1 MDVDILNSGKIV
13 EFYHMDENTL
23 GEGMNKVV
31 RGVNLKSGV
40 EVAIKIINV
49 KEMGGEEQNYLF
61 KEIQI
66 LSEVSHPNIVKLLE
80 VFEDTKQG
88 LFYLV
93 LELMKGGTLSEKVA
107 IMQYMSE
114 EKVAQLLM
122 PVVDAVNFCHEIGIT
137 HRDLKVSFR
146 FLIHFFKRGALTPLA
161 RKSFTRE
168 QRPER
173 QLEDL

>member
-1 MDVDILNSGKIV
+1 MDVDILNSGKIAD
-13 EFYHMDENTL
+13 FYHMDENTL

-49 KEMGGEEQNYLF
+49 KEMGTDEQNYLF

-107 IMQYMSE
+107 IMQYMCE

-122 PVVDAVNFCHEIGIT
+122 PVIDAVNFCHEIGIT
-137 HRDLKVSFR
+137 HRDLKVI
-146 FLIHFFKRGALTPLA
+146 LFF
-161 RKSFTRE
+161 F
-168 QRPER
+168 
-173 QLEDL
+173 